1 MYRLGPEYCSKIAAA
16 VAASGSAFPFYL
28 NFLVAANSGGTCPH
42 LTTSHTSPSA
52 ARNAHIDLLRGI
64 AILLVMLLHFAL
76 AFGLGN
82 SPIGDLLGKK
92 LLGAILWNG
101 NYGVT
106 MFFVISGY
114 LITSNALLRFGSL
127 QAIDWRAFYV
137 MRFARIFP
145 SLLLALAIIVPLG
158 CLDVPFFNN
167 SDDGHVYP
175 ASFFVLAAGSVLTFW
190 HNVLMA
196 NVGWFNYCLNVYWSL
211 SVEEVFYLVFP
222 LACIALKSQPKIVA
236 LCCVFIAVAP
246 LYRYQNAGSELL
258 FECGYLACFD
268 AIAFGCLAALLAQR
282 WRPQGK
288 AGAAMRALGAITL
301 TATYLWGIHGHE
313 SYGFTCIAVLTA
325 MLLVA
330 APQGTSPGKKSLLPT
345 RLMRW
350 LGRHSYEL
358 YLFHIIVL
366 ATMRNI
372 TDREHLSYAMR
383 LPWLLVY
390 LLASA
395 LIAAVVSRYL
405 GEPMNRWI
413 RSRWTWGRGLA
424 APNPGGLTAES
435 VR

>member
-1 MYRLGPEYCSKIAAA
+1 MTTL
-16 VAASGSAFPFYL
+16 
-28 NFLVAANSGGTCPH
+28 
-42 LTTSHTSPSA
+42 LTHTA
-52 ARNAHIDLLRGI
+52 TARNTHIDLLRGV
-64 AILLVMLLHFAL
+64 AILLVLLLHFAL

-82 SPIGDLLGKK
+82 SPVGDLLGKK

-114 LITSNALLRFGSL
+114 LITSNALARFGSL

-167 SDDGHVYP
+167 SDDGHVFP

-222 LACIALKSQPKIVA
+222 LACVALKSQRKIVA
-236 LCCVFIAVAP
+236 LCCVFIALAP
-246 LYRYQNAGSELL
+246 LYRYQNAGNELL

-268 AIAFGCLAALLAQR
+268 AIAFGCLAALVAQR
-282 WRPQGK
+282 WRPLGRQGILVRVL
-288 AGAAMRALGAITL
+288 ASIALV
-301 TATYLWGIHGHE
+301 ATYLWGIRGHE

-325 MLLVA
+325 VLLIA
-330 APQGTSPGKKSLLPT
+330 TPQVQSIGKKLWLPT
-345 RLMRW
+345 RVVGW

-372 TDREHLSYAMR
+372 TDRDNLSYAMR

-395 LIAAVVSRYL
+395 LAAALVSRYL

-413 RSRWTWGRGLA
+413 RSRWTWGQGLA
-424 APNPGGLTAES
+424 ASIPSPRGLVAENTRGG
-435 VR
+435 R